1 MTPPTKQNPAVHGG
15 SIKNLKLIAG
25 KVWRDK
31 GVKGIAK
38 HIMWRMTRRQ
48 PRILPACIEVVKDGI
63 GFEIGGPTPL
73 FSRHGDLPI
82 YPHIRILSNCN
93 FDCRRPGT
101 VFTYDCD
108 RNAGGQYR
116 SEATD
121 LPFDNSNF
129 DFVLSSHCVEHVANP
144 LKALFEWKRIL
155 RRHGHLLLV
164 VPHYKYTFDHRRPL
178 TSERHLIHDHAQE
191 MGENDTTHIAEVL
204 KLHNIN
210 RDWNIAN
217 YAELLARSKNNLV
230 NRCIHHHV
238 FDECLA
244 KWMLTYCGFEVID
257 CEFVRP
263 HHILILARKN

>member
-1 MTPPTKQNPAVHGG
+1 
-15 SIKNLKLIAG
+15 
-25 KVWRDK
+25 
-31 GVKGIAK
+31 
-38 HIMWRMTRRQ
+38 MTRRQ

-73 FSRHGDLPI
+73 FSRPWGFADLSTHPP
-82 YPHIRILSNCN
+82 YYQTAILIA
-93 FDCRRPGT
+93 D
-101 VFTYDCD
+101 
-108 RNAGGQYR
+108 GQEPFSHTIATEMR
-116 SEATD
+116 VVNIVRKLTD